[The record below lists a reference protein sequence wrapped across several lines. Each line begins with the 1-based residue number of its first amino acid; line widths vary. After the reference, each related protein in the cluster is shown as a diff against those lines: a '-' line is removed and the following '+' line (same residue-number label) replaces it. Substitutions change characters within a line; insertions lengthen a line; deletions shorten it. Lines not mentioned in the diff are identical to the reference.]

1 MNLQTTTTTPKERPI
16 LFSAPMVRAI
26 LEDRK
31 TQTRRIAKP
40 FNPPQFDAET
50 IHRTDHCEFIGWSG
64 GTPSLYFTK
73 DYYPEG
79 TGILCPYG
87 RPGDRLWVRESF
99 FFDGPYVAYRADHE
113 GYAPKDTPW
122 KPSIHMPR
130 AASRI
135 LLEITDVRAERLQ
148 DISEEDAKAEGVQE
162 GCFNGHYIDYLD
174 KDYQFDNASES
185 FKTLWQSINGP
196 ESWNENPFVFAIT
209 FKRLQ
214 P

>member
-1 MNLQTTTTTPKERPI
+1 
-16 LFSAPMVRAI
+16 MVRAI

-40 FNPPQFDAET
+40 FNPPEFDAEI

-64 GTPSLYFTK
+64 GTPSLDFTK
-73 DYYPEG
+73 DYYPAG

-87 RPGDRLWVRESF
+87 KPGDRLWVRESF
-99 FFDGPYVAYRADHE
+99 FWDGPRIAYRADHE

-122 KPSIHMPR
+122 KPSIYMPR

-148 DISEEDAKAEGVQE
+148 DISEQDAKSEGV
-162 GCFNGHYIDYLD
+162 
-174 KDYQFDNASES
+174 ES
-185 FKTLWQSINGP
+185 FLPVPGDGPAETVWKNYITGKFRLYTARESFFTLWQAINGT
-196 ESWNENPFVFAIT
+196 ESLQQNPFVFPIT